1 MKLEQRLAK
10 LEAVKAR
17 AMSSKA
23 GRAQAQLWD
32 QLIRAAGRLQGTH
45 PDEAWCKSSSPKEI
59 AAKVLLAKVGGETTP
74 ALNERARELSEQD
87 GPVANLFKALD
98 CIKCAT

>member
-1 MKLEQRLAK
+1 MRLEARLAK
-10 LEAVKAR
+10 LEALKAR
-17 AMSSKA
+17 AMSSEG

-32 QLIRAAGRLQGTH
+32 ELVRVAWRLQGTH

-74 ALNERARELSEQD
+74 ALDERARELSEQD
-87 GPVANLFKALD
+87 GHVANLFKALEN
-98 CIKCAT
+98 IKCAT